1 MVKEKEKIMF
11 SKNPIL
17 VEKLSKENVEKELLR
32 MAIIAELDTTSLYE
46 QMAEMTSN
54 NDLKKV
60 FLDVAK
66 EEKTH
71 TGEFEEMLRRL
82 DKEQVEENKK
92 GEKEVKELT
101 GK

>member
-1 MVKEKEKIMF
+1 MF

-17 VEKLSKENVEKELLR
+17 AKQLKKESIDKAILR
-32 MAIIAELDTTSLYE
+32 MAIMAELDATSLYE
-46 QMAEMTSN
+46 QMAEMTDN
-54 NDLKKV
+54 EDLAKV

-71 TGEFEEMLRRL
+71 IGEFEVMLKRI
-82 DKEQVEENKK
+82 DKEQVEEYKNA
-92 GEKEVKELT
+92 EEEIKELT